1 LSNLEDPLKM
11 VVAPSL
17 QESIDSTC
25 KSTEVHP
32 MHVISTAIS
41 PELLDTWPE
50 KQDVKDIND
59 KIRLFPDQTK
69 KEYPSDLIIIIDD
82 KSREFEFS
90 FPDVNDN
97 V

>member
-1 LSNLEDPLKM
+1 M
-11 VVAPSL
+11 VVTPSL
-17 QESIDSTC
+17 QESLDSTR
-25 KSTEVHP
+25 SQ
-32 MHVISTAIS
+32 
-41 PELLDTWPE
+41 
-50 KQDVKDIND
+50 KQDVNDIND

>member
-1 LSNLEDPLKM
+1 
-11 VVAPSL
+11 
-17 QESIDSTC
+17 
-25 KSTEVHP
+25 
-32 MHVISTAIS
+32 MHTHARVSYARYLNGYS
-41 PELLDTWPE
+41 AGSSGHLAR
-50 KQDVKDIND
+50 KQDVNDIND